1 MNKNNVSARVN
12 GHMKSVRSESNQF
25 EGTLVEITLISRLE
39 HACVQS
45 IFTKDVKFKLIWS
58 ARYDYQKE
66 NFTKV
71 RHKEDEGI
79 LSEDQSNFIS

>member
-45 IFTKDVKFKLIWS
+45 IFTKDVKFKLI
-58 ARYDYQKE
+58 
-66 NFTKV
+66 
-71 RHKEDEGI
+71 
-79 LSEDQSNFIS
+79 